1 MSLAAAPAIAKVSPE
16 EAERLGDEL
25 TPMGA
30 EREGNGDEIPAWDGG
45 LSNVP
50 EGYEDDGHYVN
61 PFPED
66 EPLFV
71 IDQSNVDEYEDR
83 LSPGQIKMIK
93 EYDDYKMPVYKTRRT
108 MTYPP
113 GDLRQGKKKCP
124 EYHLD

>member
-1 MSLAAAPAIAKVSPE
+1 MTFRMKALASGIVVMSLAAAPAIAKVSPE

-66 EPLFV
+66 EPLF
-71 IDQSNVDEYEDR
+71 
-83 LSPGQIKMIK
+83 LLL
-93 EYDDYKMPVYKTRRT
+93 TRATWTSTRT
-108 MTYPP
+108 GCRPA
-113 GDLRQGKKKCP
+113 RSR
-124 EYHLD
+124 